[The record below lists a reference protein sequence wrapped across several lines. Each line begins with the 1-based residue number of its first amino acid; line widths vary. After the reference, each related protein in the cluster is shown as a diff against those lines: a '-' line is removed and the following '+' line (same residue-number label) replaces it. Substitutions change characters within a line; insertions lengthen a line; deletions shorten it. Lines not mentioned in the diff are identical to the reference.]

1 MYTQLA
7 SHQTTSF
14 PIEFVDEDEDD
25 MTIMATDDD
34 NRHENSIDFE
44 YSDSRQPK
52 PSHENSIDFEYAD
65 SRQPKPSHENEYN
78 NNETST
84 SNSSNIISLA
94 KDNDNGTAADGTS
107 QSWLIS
113 DITEEQMMC
122 GRPIVKMSHFIV
134 DERHLS
140 HGSWPWS
147 VALFTREP
155 YSGSPQDYIC
165 GGTLV
170 SSKVVVT
177 AAHCMQRNNRKRYA
191 NEIVAYF
198 GRNHYEGGS
207 AIKQQAE
214 DIDTII
220 IHPDY
225 KKFGQ
230 TFDADI
236 AVIIVRSRIRY
247 GKLIRPICL
256 WPKSD
261 EYVVGAVSD
270 ESGKEVAATDNK
282 TAESTGTVVI
292 WGRDGNEMAISTKP
306 RIINVKMVGDA
317 ECLQQNT
324 MYNEIISN
332 RTFCAQ
338 GIQNGR
344 APCFGDSGSGMAV
357 KQLNN
362 RWYLRGIVSGGL
374 SDPTCTANNYVVFTD
389 ASKFVNFINPYM
401 LL

>member
-1 MYTQLA
+1 MLYTELA
-7 SHQTTSF
+7 SHQATSF
-14 PIEFVDEDEDD
+14 PIEFVDEDEDE

-34 NRHENSIDFE
+34 NQHENSIDFE
-44 YSDSRQPK
+44 YSDITSREPK
-52 PSHENSIDFEYAD
+52 ALLEFDYENQTD
-65 SRQPKPSHENEYN
+65 SNS
-78 NNETST
+78 S
-84 SNSSNIISLA
+84 SSSNIISSN
-94 KDNDNGTAADGTS
+94 KSNENGTS
-107 QSWLIS
+107 QSWFIS
-113 DITEEQMMC
+113 EMTEEQMIC
-122 GRPIVKMSHFIV
+122 GRPIAKTSNFIV

-155 YSGSPQDYIC
+155 YSGLPQDYIC

-170 SSKVVVT
+170 STKVVVT

-198 GRNHYEGGS
+198 GRNHYEGGN
-207 AIKQQAE
+207 AIKQQVE

-230 TFDADI
+230 SFDADI
-236 AVIIVRSRIRY
+236 AVIVVRTRIRY

-261 EYVVGAVSD
+261 EFMVSVAASDKSD
-270 ESGKEVAATDNK
+270 EEDATNEK
-282 TAESTGTVVI
+282 KSTETMGTVVI
-292 WGRDGNEMAISTKP
+292 WGRYGNEMAISTKP
-306 RIINVKMVGDA
+306 RIINVKIIGDA

-374 SDPTCTANNYVVFTD
+374 SDPSCTANNYVVFTD
-389 ASKFVNFINPYM
+389 AAKFVHFISPYM